1 MNLTFNMKWILITGA
16 SGGIGSELVKLFM
29 NTEWGVIAT
38 DKKRINEFKTS
49 KQFINLDLE
58 YLVNDQ
64 NNLIEFKNNINE
76 ITNGSSISAIVNN
89 AALQIVKPFD
99 QLSIHDWQSSINV
112 NLLAPIILSKLF
124 LRDLVQTN
132 GSIINITSIHNVL
145 TKNNFAAYATT
156 KTALAGLTRSLSIE
170 LAPAIRVN
178 GIEPAAIDTEM
189 LNSGFKNSDFKK
201 EDLFRF
207 HPTNSIGTPKDIFNA
222 VQFLLNPENS
232 FLNGSIIKISG
243 GIHNRLYDLN

>member
-1 MNLTFNMKWILITGA
+1 MKWILITGA
-16 SGGIGSELVKLFM
+16 SGGIGSELVRLFM
-29 NTEWGVIAT
+29 DTEWGVIAS
-38 DKKRINEFKTS
+38 DKKRINEFRTS
-49 KQFINLDLE
+49 KEFIKLDLE
-58 YLVNDQ
+58 DIIHDQ
-64 NNLIEFKNNINE
+64 KSLNEFKNNVSE
-76 ITNGSSISAIVNN
+76 VTSGSNISAVVNN

-99 QLSIHDWQSSINV
+99 QLSIDDWQSSIKV

-124 LRDLVQTN
+124 LKDLVQTN
-132 GSIINITSIHNVL
+132 GSIINITSIHNEL
-145 TKNNFAAYATT
+145 TKKNFSAYATT

-170 LAPAIRVN
+170 LAPAVRVN

-189 LNSGFKNSDFKK
+189 LNSGFEGRDFKK
-201 EDLFRF
+201 EDLCKF

-232 FLNGSIIKISG
+232 FLNGSIIKVSG